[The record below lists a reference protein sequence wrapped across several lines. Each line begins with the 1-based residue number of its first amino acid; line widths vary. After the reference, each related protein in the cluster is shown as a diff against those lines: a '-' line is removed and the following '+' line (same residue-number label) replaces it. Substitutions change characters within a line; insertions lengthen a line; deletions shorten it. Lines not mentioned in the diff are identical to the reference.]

1 MLQIRNFWLLLVGIF
16 ISCQPMF
23 KNPTGRAI
31 TIRQTDALLGPDW
44 GYKLVI
50 TLPANTELALLSM
63 ERDWYEV
70 QIPDGSYAWVYK
82 QNVRI
87 IPFGN
92 LIVTRDDVLRRGP
105 GETYGV
111 LRRVVPGSRV
121 TRMEIQGYWV
131 RVALQDGSVGWI
143 HSNSVAGL

>member
-1 MLQIRNFWLLLVGIF
+1 MFHKRNLWFLLVGIF

-23 KNPTGRAI
+23 KTPSGRAI

-44 GYKLVI
+44 GYKLVT